1 MIVLGLILIV
11 VAAAA
16 VLFAVIATG
25 TLTASPLSAV
35 GITVS
40 VTPLTMFIAGAVA
53 LLLVVLGLALISRGT
68 KRSVHTRR
76 ELRHL
81 RKERA
86 NQPAAAGAAAGGTT
100 RTDTG
105 SDRRAADRGPGGP
118 RTASARSDA
127 APRPRSREPGPGA
140 TSTPRL
146 PADSA
151 WAASDLPRGR
161 GSKGASPCLDPERP
175 EPGPRALRLLPPR
188 GGRGRPATA

>member
-1 MIVLGLILIV
+1 MIVLGLILIII
-11 VAAAA
+11 AAVA

-40 VTPLTMFIAGAVA
+40 VTPLTMFVAGAVA
-53 LLLVVLGLALISRGT
+53 LLLVVLGLALVSRGT

-100 RTDTG
+100 QTDTG
-105 SDRRAADRGPGGP
+105 DRDGGRRAGDRGPEDRGTGLGEERRGAAADMHGNQTRGNEYP
-118 RTASARSDA
+118 P
-127 APRPRSREPGPGA
+127 APR
-140 TSTPRL
+140 
-146 PADSA
+146 
-151 WAASDLPRGR
+151 
-161 GSKGASPCLDPERP
+161 
-175 EPGPRALRLLPPR
+175 
-188 GGRGRPATA
+188 

>member
-1 MIVLGLILIV
+1 MIVLGLILII
-11 VAAAA
+11 VAAVA

-40 VTPLTMFIAGAVA
+40 VTPLTMFVAGAVA

-105 SDRRAADRGPGGP
+105 D
-118 RTASARSDA
+118 
-127 APRPRSREPGPGA
+127 
-140 TSTPRL
+140 
-146 PADSA
+146 
-151 WAASDLPRGR
+151 
-161 GSKGASPCLDPERP
+161 
-175 EPGPRALRLLPPR
+175 R
-188 GGRGRPATA
+188 GGRPAGDRGHDDRSTGLGEERRGAADVHGNQTRGNEYPPAPR

>member
-16 VLFAVIATG
+16 VLFAVVATG

-53 LLLVVLGLALISRGT
+53 LLLVVLGLALIGRGT

-81 RKERA
+81 RKEQA
-86 NQPAAAGAAAGGTT
+86 NQPAAAGTGVGDTT

-105 SDRRAADRGPGGP
+105 DEGRRATDRSP
-118 RTASARSDA
+118 
-127 APRPRSREPGPGA
+127 E
-140 TSTPRL
+140 
-146 PADSA
+146 
-151 WAASDLPRGR
+151 GR
-161 GSKGASPCLDPERP
+161 GSGLGEERRGAAADV
-175 EPGPRALRLLPPR
+175 PGTQARGNEYPPAPR
-188 GGRGRPATA
+188 